1 MHLRRIRRY
10 YYYYY
15 KKKRKARIAYRVLAV
30 LGLFAVFGGHF
41 SWRSA
46 VSQRF
51 CSPVK
56 KARGTTRPWFPIGL
70 RIKKDTYIGAE
81 VPFYPKTRF

>member
-30 LGLFAVFGGHF
+30 LGLFLQFLVVIFLGVRPFLSDFARRLRRHEV
-41 SWRSA
+41 
-46 VSQRF
+46 QL
-51 CSPVK
+51 
-56 KARGTTRPWFPIGL
+56 ARGFL
-70 RIKKDTYIGAE
+70 LD
-81 VPFYPKTRF
+81 